1 LADSCLCGRCRSGT
15 GPGSQ
20 VFATGWEAAK
30 AGWEAGKV
38 CAAEA
43 TELDA
48 DPAPTPAPE
57 PAAAPATNAPAPAP
71 AATRTTLQR
80 QLDLQQLLRMGYSV
94 RAATRATSVCSNL
107 DHAIDWL
114 GTHSSEPEPVSRR
127 PKAEIAER
135 YGEETYSYIT
145 MEQVVVDTCLKC
157 GHYCNSAELWDWYEK
172 NGEIPKCLT
181 PGCLHVVNMENL
193 PPRAKCTGAGPEGA
207 ITTDDDPTQVS
218 RQLEH
223 GHNLR
228 GCWSRQRACPCGDEH
243 CMHGRSAQAAIMIDD
258 DPTQV
263 CHLSPTQEELDRCRA
278 ACVKEQS
285 ERMAELMA
293 EKAATDEAKRL
304 RAVENAPSRRP
315 AVANAGVS
323 PTEKPSRKKQKTQ
336 EQLQPPGP
344 DRQLGAFRS
353 NLPPNCTPFTQG
365 VSLLPDQQC
374 MCTCCTFQGE
384 PCTELASEE
393 FKWLASDGRHMSRFL
408 CTRCWNSEKQQRSNE
423 EAVELGGCH
432 SGAVVTVGATAAA
445 AGEAPEGKESTEPDG
460 SGTDNAWHCEGC
472 GSSFEGQHAAE
483 HHEAAC
489 NKYLALIK

>member
-30 AGWEAGKV
+30 AGWEAAKV

-228 GCWSRQRACPCGDEH
+228 GCWSRQRACPLGDEH

-445 AGEAPEGKESTEPDG
+445 AGEAAEGKESTEPDG